1 MTFACLLGEVD
12 WWVHGHVSTASGCVR
27 CHSVEWR
34 MYGGRCFREHLP
46 LTGVGTVRRAAP
58 RGPRRQARTRPG
70 LTALRDAREVRGWS
84 YRTEHI
90 VNAERMQ
97 QHIRELASSAVRFA
111 MRVMFTGSPNLSRE
125 TLGPVHTS
133 ARSRI
138 RAMPAHFSSTRT
150 RRGVLSQADDAAV
163 GHALNGTLGGL
174 RDGRRARID

>member
-1 MTFACLLGEVD
+1 MGARPRLDGQ
-12 WWVHGHVSTASGCVR
+12 WVRAV
-27 CHSVEWR
+27 
-34 MYGGRCFREHLP
+34 P
-46 LTGVGTVRRAAP
+46 LRGVANVRRARFPRAFATHWSGKRSP
-58 RGPRRQARTRPG
+58 EGARGPRRQARTGPG
-70 LTALRDAREVRGWS
+70 LAALRDARGVRG

-163 GHALNGTLGGL
+163 GHAEIGTLGGL
-174 RDGRRARID
+174 RDGRRALID